1 MTVRINVSMTVSLSI
16 IVVIHTNQ
24 TQPDKLKAE
33 DSHETQGDPAHGLRV
48 QRKPEEAFI
57 RRIDLPGI
65 WVCTLENPVA
75 VARLGVDF
83 VPPAQADEASSGDVF
98 QVVKV
103 YCQQDDGDDE
113 DEDIV
118 AGEEETEEV
127 HEEGSWVDCVSC
139 TSTQGGGKGREA
151 HQCGIRGSRAE

>member
-1 MTVRINVSMTVSLSI
+1 MTVSLSVN
-16 IVVIHTNQ
+16 VVIHTNQ

-33 DSHETQGDPAHGLRV
+33 DSHETQGDPAHRLRV
-48 QRKPEEAFI
+48 QRKPEEAFV
-57 RRIDLPGI
+57 RGVDLSSI

-75 VARLGVDF
+75 VAGLGIDF
-83 VPPAQADEASSGDVF
+83 VPPAQADEASSSDVF

-103 YCQQDDGDDE
+103 YCQQDDGDNK

-127 HEEGSWVDCVSC
+127 YEEGGWVCRVSCIEHEEG
-139 TSTQGGGKGREA
+139 GKGGKLTNAESEEA
-151 HQCGIRGSRAE
+151 EQSDGVRA